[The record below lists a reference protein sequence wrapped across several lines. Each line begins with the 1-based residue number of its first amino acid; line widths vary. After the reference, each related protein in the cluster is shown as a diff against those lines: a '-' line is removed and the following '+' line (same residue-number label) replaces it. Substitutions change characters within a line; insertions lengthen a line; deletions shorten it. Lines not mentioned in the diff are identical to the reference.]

1 MNDIQKTEKPKEDQ
15 IDKTADKGIEIPIT
29 VLRENSAEPVVET
42 ERADEEARSN
52 GMNYLEQL
60 QRLQAEF
67 QNYRKRTEKERAET
81 YQLAKGDLILNLLT
95 VLDDLERMS
104 LHHEENGMNGEGVQL
119 ILQKMKK
126 ILTDEGL
133 EVIETAN
140 QPFNPECHEAVGVE
154 ETGREQDGMV
164 VEEWQKGYKFK
175 ERLLRPSR
183 VKVGQ
188 YTGKDGDD

>member
-1 MNDIQKTEKPKEDQ
+1 MNEGRIIRVLIAKPGLDGHDRGAK
-15 IDKTADKGIEIPIT
+15 
-29 VLRENSAEPVVET
+29 VLALGLR
-42 ERADEEARSN
+42 
-52 GMNYLEQL
+52 
-60 QRLQAEF
+60 
-67 QNYRKRTEKERAET
+67 
-81 YQLAKGDLILNLLT
+81 
-95 VLDDLERMS
+95 
-104 LHHEENGMNGEGVQL
+104 
-119 ILQKMKK
+119 
-126 ILTDEGL
+126 DEGL